1 MSTILPAVEITH
13 GEMRART
20 LGFGNCTF
28 SDNSTFSGAGQNVV
42 SAQTTVQSVEAIV
55 LPKLSMFVVN
65 ARRAAA
71 AATPSNEAHL
81 TFSTSDVVNTF
92 ATGGIA
98 PDASSIVV
106 PTDGMYD
113 ISVRSTVANSGNG
126 AKLSVDVDGSVV
138 HTSEGTNT
146 VNFIVSKFIDAHSA
160 VRILND
166 TSTALSSAFVT
177 IALIR

>member
-13 GEMRART
+13 GEMRAST

-28 SDNSTFSGAGQNVV
+28 SDNSTFAGAGQNVV
-42 SAQTTVQSVEAIV
+42 SAQTTVQSVDAIV

-65 ARRAAA
+65 ARRAA

-98 PDASSIVV
+98 PDASSIIV
-106 PTDGMYD
+106 PADGMYD